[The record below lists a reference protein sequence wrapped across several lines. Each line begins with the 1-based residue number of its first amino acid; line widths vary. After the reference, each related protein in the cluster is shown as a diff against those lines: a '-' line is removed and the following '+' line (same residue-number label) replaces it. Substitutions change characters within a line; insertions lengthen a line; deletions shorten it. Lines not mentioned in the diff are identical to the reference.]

1 MVHRLGT
8 VAGADIEQCA
18 YCRICHSISVYLL
31 DTEVWVGHSPQCVDV
46 VGILFRAGCRRLFR
60 HTGDERCR
68 YGVAGFLAPHFPAA
82 VRASWHAGYTG
93 SGHPYNG
100 DSSFPEISGCE
111 CADTS
116 RLTLEFFSFAHIGT
130 LLLRIA
136 ASTLL
141 TVTCIMAVEGIRKKG

>member
-68 YGVAGFLAPHFPAA
+68 YGVASFLAPHFPAA
-82 VRASWHAGYTG
+82 VRASWHAIRTMGILPFLKYLVVSVLIHHG
-93 SGHPYNG
+93 LL
-100 DSSFPEISGCE
+100 
-111 CADTS
+111 
-116 RLTLEFFSFAHIGT
+116 LTLEFFSFAHIGT

>member
-82 VRASWHAGYTG
+82 VRASWPSVQWGFFLSWNIWLWVCWYITACCLP
-93 SGHPYNG
+93 SN
-100 DSSFPEISGCE
+100 SSLLPILVRCCWELRQVPCLLWP
-111 CADTS
+111 A
-116 RLTLEFFSFAHIGT
+116 LW
-130 LLLRIA
+130 LLR
-136 ASTLL
+136 
-141 TVTCIMAVEGIRKKG
+141 E